1 MKKVLG
7 SVGSVLLAWGIMI
20 SFASAQPNRGGDW
33 WGITDNP
40 LGLTAEQ
47 MDQIQDTVIEWQK
60 VLLPLWSSVQ
70 TKNLELRRL
79 MWDSTADPVMVEEKT
94 REAGDLEARVQ
105 RKLSEREAVIRE
117 VLTEEQRAQYD
128 VRGMGYGFGR
138 GYSGLGFGRARG
150 GGFGWRRGPGRGSRT
165 PAGLGS
171 SGSRWGRGPC
181 GMGLGRSGRR
191 YPTE

>member
-7 SVGSVLLAWGIMI
+7 SVGFVLLAWGITI
-20 SFASAQPNRGGDW
+20 SFVSAQPYRGGDW

-60 VLLPLWSSVQ
+60 ELLPLWSSFQ

-79 MWDSTADPVMVEEKT
+79 MRDSKADPVMVEEKT
-94 REAGDLEARVQ
+94 REAGELEAKIQ
-105 RKLSEREAVIRE
+105 QKLSERQAVIRE
-117 VLTEEQRAQYD
+117 VLTDEQRAQYD
-128 VRGMGYGFGR
+128 VQGMGHGFGR

-150 GGFGWRRGPGRGSRT
+150 GGFGWRRSPGRGLRT

-171 SGSRWGRGPC
+171 SGPRWGRGPC
-181 GMGLGRSGRR
+181 GMGLGRAGWR